1 MKNKQESRPLVTIII
16 PAYNV
21 REYISECVQSILNQ
35 NYRNL
40 EVIVVDDGSTDDTG
54 KLCDALSDSRLS
66 VIHKKNGGLVSARKR
81 GLAQAT
87 GAYVGFVDGDDY
99 VEPCFVSNLVN
110 AIEDTKADFVHAG
123 YCEFDE
129 NGVYECSGR
138 FEKQF
143 LLEDDNARI
152 RFLNEYVFSKGSIC
166 WITNSIWSKM
176 FTRELIQ
183 DCYSSVPDSQSY
195 GEDLI
200 NLIRCVMRCTKI
212 ATINN
217 TDYRY
222 RIRANSM
229 THLDK
234 KELFYKEIELCNQI
248 REMDVVV
255 NSESL
260 SESVYNF
267 LRNKVEDVW
276 MQTASYYFE
285 NEALLTNKR
294 IVIYGAGRV
303 GVDYYTQLNG
313 ICQDVRMVDRN
324 FENIGIDNV
333 YNPKT
338 IRDIEADYVLIAV
351 EKEEIA
357 SEIMIDL
364 GEMGIPKE
372 KILWS
377 APMKS

>member
-54 KLCDALSDSRLS
+54 KLCDAISDSRLS

-260 SESVYNF
+260 SESVYYF

-338 IRDIEADYVLIAV
+338 IQDIEADYVLIAV